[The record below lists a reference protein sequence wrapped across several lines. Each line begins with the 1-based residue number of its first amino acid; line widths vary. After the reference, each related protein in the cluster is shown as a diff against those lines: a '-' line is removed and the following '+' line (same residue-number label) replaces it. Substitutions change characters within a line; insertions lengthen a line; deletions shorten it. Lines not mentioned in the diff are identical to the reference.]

1 MTKGA
6 EQARYSAAS
15 AARIKAI
22 NTYLFNA
29 EKAGYFDYHFP
40 TQTQTDVVSAAM
52 CVPLFV
58 GIANEQQAEG
68 VRAAVMN
75 SLLKKVAW

>member
-15 AARIKAI
+15 TARINAI

-29 EKAGYFDYHFP
+29 EKTGYFDYHFP